1 MIYIASILF
10 SVVALCFYALVYFLF
25 KTFLS
30 KLLDDPPFVKEASET
45 MSLMFLL
52 FFFFICLVIQYQ
64 QVILGIPA
72 PKVF

>member
-1 MIYIASILF
+1 MIYIAPALF
-10 SVVALCFYALVYFLF
+10 SVAALCFYALVYFLF

-45 MSLMFLL
+45 MSLMFLF

-64 QVILGIPA
+64 QVILGIPT